1 MKTLNENFAKRLI
14 PLVDKVSDNDPIHSS
29 NEQALFIYFNY
40 GFETTD
46 ELYSLMYK
54 IIDIIKA
61 KGLGVYD
68 GNELALDHSDGI
80 MYLYG
85 SSAEKLYNEIKPIL
99 EQTSFMKGAKINMR
113 FGPLESR
120 TNEITIQ
127 LK

>member
-1 MKTLNENFAKRLI
+1 MKTLNENFAKKLL

-29 NEQALFIYFNY
+29 YKQALFIYFDY

-54 IIDIIKA
+54 LIGMIEEKN
-61 KGLGVYD
+61 LGVYD

-80 MYLYG
+80 MYMYG
-85 SSAEKLYNEIKPIL
+85 PSAENLFNGIKSTL
-99 EQTSFMKGAKINMR
+99 ENSDFMTGAKANMR
-113 FGPLESR
+113 FGPLEGR

-127 LK
+127 IK